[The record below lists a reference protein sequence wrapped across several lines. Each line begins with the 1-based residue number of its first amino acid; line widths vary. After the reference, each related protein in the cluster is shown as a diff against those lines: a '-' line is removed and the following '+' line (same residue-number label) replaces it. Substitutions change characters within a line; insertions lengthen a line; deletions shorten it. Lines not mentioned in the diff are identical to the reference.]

1 MRRGGGV
8 LRALRNAA
16 LCGAAVLGTATL
28 LRVATAPTP
37 AAGPRAEYARTHPE
51 AYDTLIVGSSRTARA
66 LSPEVFDRAM
76 AERGAPTR
84 SYNLGLAG
92 LWPPEDGYLIE
103 RTLAGRELPL
113 RFLVV
118 ECNPIRLFLT
128 PEYRGT
134 ARAVYWHDA
143 ARMQI
148 LFARAKAQRADE
160 RKRKTSGR
168 AIRRALPDLA
178 VHAHHWLWNAL
189 RLGRGAE
196 LLLAELEQG
205 GVAAGAG
212 TGPRRDGFVP
222 LRPGKPPLAGTA
234 LERYRSE
241 LAEMPAGAQRLSHG
255 DTESQAELRRKREL
269 AARYGAELVL
279 VAPPVPDRTFAPMP
293 GADLVFLDFSD
304 PARFPEL
311 FAPEHRV
318 DSGHLNARGA
328 EIYSRLVGLAL
339 GAVMA
344 GPPG

>member
-1 MRRGGGV
+1 V

-16 LCGAAVLGTATL
+16 LCGAAVFGTATL
-28 LRVATAPTP
+28 LRVATEPTP
-37 AAGPRAEYARTHPE
+37 AAGPRAEFARIHPE

-66 LSPEVFDRAM
+66 LAPEIFDRAM
-76 AERGAPTR
+76 AEYTEPTR

-128 PEYRGT
+128 PEHRGT

-143 ARMQI
+143 VRMRI
-148 LFARAKAQRADE
+148 LFARAKAQSADAT
-160 RKRKTSGR
+160 KQKTRGR
-168 AIRRALPDLA
+168 AIRRALPDLT

-196 LLLAELEQG
+196 LLRGAVENG
-205 GVAAGAG
+205 APTADAA
-212 TGPRRDGFVP
+212 GPRRDGFVP
-222 LRPGKPPLAGTA
+222 MRAAKPPLAGA
-234 LERYRSE
+234 ELERYRSE
-241 LAEMPAGAQRLSHG
+241 LADMPTGAHRLSHG
-255 DTESQAELRRKREL
+255 DTESQAELLRKRAL
-269 AARYGAELVL
+269 AARYGARLVL
-279 VAPPVPDRTFAPMP
+279 VAPPVTGRTFAPLP
-293 GADLVFLDFSD
+293 SADLVFLDFSD

-311 FAPEHRV
+311 FAPEHRS

-339 GAVMA
+339 GAIVAERA
-344 GPPG
+344 G